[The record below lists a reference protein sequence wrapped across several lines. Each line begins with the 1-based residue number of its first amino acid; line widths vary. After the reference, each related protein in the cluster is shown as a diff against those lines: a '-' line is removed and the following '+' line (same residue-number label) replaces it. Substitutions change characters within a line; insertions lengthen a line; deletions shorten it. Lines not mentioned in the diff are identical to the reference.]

1 MTELAKRRVMTK
13 AVADV
18 ENFRDKAMEYAS
30 KVVPPDMKGPFV
42 AFVKNLV
49 TNIPEDDLRGA
60 FLTESLAPDA
70 LTSVKLVTKEV
81 STFGFLEFDSRDALQ
96 AAVLLDG
103 KTVRGRKMVVD
114 IATPEQIERMCK
126 KGISPTSRGSP
137 VFGRDT
143 MGQQRFPSSASFGEM
158 SRDAFGTEETTA
170 MRAPRSTTSS
180 NAPRPDVPVSR
191 DMMGS
196 SQPIEDGGRFGGMGG
211 GRNRGSRGSNVSS
224 PKTPF
229 SGGDFSSG
237 GGNWRDAPPAV
248 APAGNWRDTPAEVPT
263 AVLKRDTSKDD
274 VSSKPKRA
282 TPTTPAGGTWRD
294 TPAEVPAGAPRQ
306 QPAAPKKTVET
317 PAPEPKKVSVVKE
330 GISWAAATKS
340 N

>member
-1 MTELAKRRVMTK
+1 MGKKDKRANKEVVDLTKFAATSESKPNLDWADDAYHVDETTAAQAQAQAGMTELAKRRVMTK

-30 KVVPPDMKGPFV
+30 KVVPPEMKAPFV

-49 TNIPEDDLRGA
+49 TNIPEEDLRSA
-60 FLTESLAPDA
+60 FSTENLAPDA

-81 STFGFLEFDSRDALQ
+81 STFGFLEFDSRDTLQ
-96 AAVLLDG
+96 EAVLLDG

-137 VFGRDT
+137 VFGRDS
-143 MGQQRFPSSASFGEM
+143 MGQQRFPSSASFGEF
-158 SRDAFGTEETTA
+158 SRDVFGTEETNGA

-196 SQPIEDGGRFGGMGG
+196 SC
-211 GRNRGSRGSNVSS
+211 
-224 PKTPF
+224 
-229 SGGDFSSG
+229 
-237 GGNWRDAPPAV
+237 
-248 APAGNWRDTPAEVPT
+248 
-263 AVLKRDTSKDD
+263 
-274 VSSKPKRA
+274 
-282 TPTTPAGGTWRD
+282 
-294 TPAEVPAGAPRQ
+294 
-306 QPAAPKKTVET
+306 
-317 PAPEPKKVSVVKE
+317 
-330 GISWAAATKS
+330 
-340 N
+340 